1 MWSEELIKP
10 EFMWGQ
16 IFPRLAAVAERA
28 YKEVFTCSLNFTKLS
43 KAPWE
48 AIYNQSSWDAV
59 ESDDFILD
67 FDHFRYALK
76 HFHM

>member
-28 YKEVFTCSLNFTKLS
+28 YKEVFNC
-43 KAPWE
+43 P
-48 AIYNQSSWDAV
+48 
-59 ESDDFILD
+59 
-67 FDHFRYALK
+67 
-76 HFHM
+76 

>member
-28 YKEVFTCSLNFTKLS
+28 YKEVNSFFMNLLNYKRHRGNLS
-43 KAPWE
+43 TMDHRGMPLKVMTLLL
-48 AIYNQSSWDAV
+48 IS
-59 ESDDFILD
+59 II
-67 FDHFRYALK
+67 FDTP
-76 HFHM
+76 

>member
-28 YKEVFTCSLNFTKLS
+28 YKKVYSFRYEITKLL
-43 KAPWE
+43 KGILG
-48 AIYNQSSWDAV
+48 IYLLWIIV
-59 ESDDFILD
+59 GCC
-67 FDHFRYALK
+67 
-76 HFHM
+76 